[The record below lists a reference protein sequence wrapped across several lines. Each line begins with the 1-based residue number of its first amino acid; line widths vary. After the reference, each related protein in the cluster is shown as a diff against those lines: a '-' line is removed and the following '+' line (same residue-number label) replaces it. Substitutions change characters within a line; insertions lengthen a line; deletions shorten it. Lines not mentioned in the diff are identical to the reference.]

1 MTNHDDTQAAI
12 ADNEKRIEVHEAV
25 CAERYQ
31 GILDR
36 FKRGDKRMQ
45 RVEYV
50 LYFLALI
57 AIVGRDGAMRVIE
70 VFFK

>member
-1 MTNHDDTQAAI
+1 MSNHEEIVAAT
-12 ADNEKRIEVHEAV
+12 AENEKRIEVHESV

-36 FKRGDKRMQ
+36 FKRGDARMQ
-45 RVEYV
+45 RIEYV

-57 AIVGRDGAMRVIE
+57 AIVGRDGAMKIFE